1 MDMQSA
7 PPAGRCKVTLPQFLA
22 ETPGSAPFP
31 PTTPGRALA
40 TFKRAA
46 PALGVPR
53 RVVDLVDCLVG
64 YSPPQ
69 DWDGG
74 SAAGPIVW
82 PSDAE
87 LEDRLCVGPT
97 QRKSLVRAALD
108 GGYLRL
114 RRSPN
119 GKRFGH
125 RDRRGRIV
133 EAYGFDLAPL
143 AVRAAEFERAAA
155 EWQARRDE
163 GRRLRRE
170 IASSRNHVLSLVDL
184 VMAQGLEGGQWAEAA
199 VQADALWRKRGSQRD
214 PLPLLPIAAR
224 LRVLR
229 IRVEEQAAAALAAVD
244 HGETDPTGAEYRPH
258 LTTTTQSLSAKAH
271 TSHVAQAGPER
282 PKAQSEE
289 DSRSQPHR
297 HVAEGQA
304 RAALAQ
310 EATAANGATAGAS
323 LPRGDAM
330 PPCPLRGF
338 VVTPAFILQVAP
350 IFRDWASSP
359 HPSWNE
365 LARVAYDIRGA
376 IGISPHA
383 WGQAWVMLGR
393 QGAVAALAAICARH
407 AAGQVRS
414 PGGLL
419 RKMVEL
425 HQKGTLRLDATLFG
439 LADKLK
445 KGQR

>member
-7 PPAGRCKVTLPQFLA
+7 LPTGRRKVTLPQLRA
-22 ETPGSAPFP
+22 EAPGSAPFP

-40 TFKRAA
+40 AFKRAA

-53 RVVDLVDCLVG
+53 RVVDLVDCLMG

-125 RDRRGRIV
+125 RDRRGCIV
-133 EAYGFDLAPL
+133 DAYGFDLAPL
-143 AVRAAEFERAAA
+143 AERGAEFERAAV

-170 IASSRNHVLSLVDL
+170 IASSRNHILSLVDL
-184 VMAQGLEGGQWAEAA
+184 MMAQGLEGGQWAEAA
-199 VQADALWRKRGSQRD
+199 VQADALWRERGSQRD

-229 IRVEEQAAAALAAVD
+229 IHVEEQAAAALAAVD

-258 LTTTTQSLSAKAH
+258 LTTTIQFLSAKAH
-271 TSHVAQAGPER
+271 TSRVAQVGPEG
-282 PKAQSEE
+282 PKAQGEE
-289 DSRSQPHR
+289 NSCGQPHR
-297 HVAEGQA
+297 YVAERQDPTAPTQKATVGDGV
-304 RAALAQ
+304 AAGTPSPQ
-310 EATAANGATAGAS
+310 AGAATS
-323 LPRGDAM
+323 
-330 PPCPLRGF
+330 CPLRGF
-338 VVTPAFILQVAP
+338 VVTPAFILEVAP
-350 IFRDWASSP
+350 TFRDWAPSA

-383 WGQAWVMLGR
+383 WGQAWIMLGH
-393 QGAVAALAAICARH
+393 QGAVAALAAICVRH
-407 AAGQVRS
+407 AAGKVRS

-439 LADKLK
+439 LADKVK
-445 KGQR
+445 KG